1 MNQSK
6 KINKT
11 PISKQDVDNII
22 IIRPIRIM
30 DNDHYCHILPFVNT
44 DIKIF
49 PNLTLGA

>member
-6 KINKT
+6 KINKN

-30 DNDHYCHILPFVNT
+30 DNDHYCNILPFVNT
-44 DIKIF
+44 DFKMF
-49 PNLTLGA
+49 PNLTIGA

>member
-30 DNDHYCHILPFVNT
+30 DNDHYCRILPFVNI
-44 DIKIF
+44 DMKMF